1 MPEPTPV
8 FIPKEDVNDE
18 TVTLVA
24 WRVVTGSHV
33 EAGQVLADVESSK
46 AVFEIFAPVAGVVQ
60 YTLTPGQEVEVG
72 GVLCTIYSD
81 APMPLLAEESSGSAS
96 RLIRRLLQEPIE

>member
-1 MPEPTPV
+1 MSEPTPV

-24 WRVVTGSHV
+24 WRVVSGSHV

-46 AVFEIFAPVAGVVQ
+46 AVFEIFAPVAGVVHVS
-60 YTLTPGQEVEVG
+60 TLTPGQEVEVG
-72 GVLCTIYSD
+72 GALCTIYSD
-81 APMPLLAEESSGSAS
+81 AADASSCGRVLGSA
-96 RLIRRLLQEPIE
+96 RD